1 MDYFDNIFYKLLDDR
16 LFEEATNEVVTT
28 YCKDQLYPKIEA
40 ILKTPVGDKKFKQ
53 IVGKYMDR
61 NSDKLHTSGPMYLI
75 PFGDNDKAEFFNL
88 FQITPKEVTQ
98 MVIEITKKITTNSDF
113 KLLTNNPIFW
123 VFYCCI
129 RYYTIKKD
137 NKGLNTA
144 LAIYALSN
152 YPAVYSTSFKYDPN
166 QGVMQYTMDH
176 LSEKFIMKQAGHV
189 FGGLFLSIQHSY
201 KFLGPFMI
209 DGSDKEVIRFI
220 QRIRN
225 DQKSMIKNICDQ
237 YMKNHEKGLRVKLS
251 KDSFDEIV
259 LDVDV
264 ENNTTTVDIVSDA
277 IVNQIITNSL
287 DLKRVGLCKNLA
299 GISLADCRFY
309 LNKIVNSKYT
319 KEIHD
324 FIHSVLFIYLYDE
337 HHAREDINSSG
348 FLVWSSELFRKTNSN
363 NKNIFTIKST
373 LDKWAEETGVHAKFK
388 REASRVNYKKAIFW
402 YFILS
407 IQYYNN

>member
-1 MDYFDNIFYKLLDDR
+1 
-16 LFEEATNEVVTT
+16 
-28 YCKDQLYPKIEA
+28 
-40 ILKTPVGDKKFKQ
+40 
-53 IVGKYMDR
+53 MDR

-88 FQITPKEVTQ
+88 FQITPKEVTE
-98 MVIEITKKITTNSDF
+98 MVVDITKKITTNSDF

-129 RYYTIKKD
+129 RYYTIKNDK
-137 NKGLNTA
+137 KGLNTS

-176 LSEKFIMKQAGHV
+176 LSEKFLMKQAGHV

-201 KFLGPFMI
+201 SFLGPFMK

-251 KDSFDEIV
+251 KDSFDEVV

-287 DLKRVGLCKNLA
+287 DLKRVGLCKNL
-299 GISLADCRFY
+299 
-309 LNKIVNSKYT
+309 VNTQRKYM
-319 KEIHD
+319 
-324 FIHSVLFIYLYDE
+324 
-337 HHAREDINSSG
+337 
-348 FLVWSSELFRKTNSN
+348 
-363 NKNIFTIKST
+363 T
-373 LDKWAEETGVHAKFK
+373 L
-388 REASRVNYKKAIFW
+388 
-402 YFILS
+402 FILS
-407 IQYYNN
+407 YFFIYMMIITVKKISIAVLFWYGHLNYLGKQTQTTKISLQLNLPLINGQKKPVFMQSLKEKQVV